1 MPYKEKSQNNPSLKE
16 STWVLFTVSRVRK
29 LTLSLRASCLWKS
42 SRGGSVESLV
52 FIMSLSVVEKK
63 CIARKT
69 CEIKLIFANISTV
82 CHEM

>member
-1 MPYKEKSQNNPSLKE
+1 MDE
-16 STWVLFTVSRVRK
+16 STWVILTISRVRK
-29 LTLSLRASCLWKS
+29 LTVSLRASCLWKS

-69 CEIKLIFANISTV
+69 CEIKLKFANISTF
-82 CHEM
+82 CHDM